1 MPMHYL
7 ADQAAEPQ
15 LPTLTCQET
24 RIQITQRTRRW
35 NRKPVVTVV
44 DAVVG
49 RVVDSVTTGRVL
61 IDGTG
66 SGEVDGEMIR
76 DRRQLAADGL
86 VVPVVVMHRQTRA
99 RHGVRARRGYVQ
111 AGREQGAERFSRH
124 GSMGFHWKDK
134 LYSRA

>member
-44 DAVVG
+44 DALDFWSAAASGTPDRSRPDG
-49 RVVDSVTTGRVL
+49 RVKPALLGRGP
-61 IDGTG
+61 DPNRAAHA
-66 SGEVDGEMIR
+66 S
-76 DRRQLAADGL
+76 RQ
-86 VVPVVVMHRQTRA
+86 
-99 RHGVRARRGYVQ
+99 
-111 AGREQGAERFSRH
+111 SR
-124 GSMGFHWKDK
+124 
-134 LYSRA
+134 